1 MKRNFNNIFKE
12 GTRYKALFLSLL
24 LCAIGSGLHKGI
36 LDNYVAEMAQMNELD
51 RGIMEFFR
59 EVPGLLLV
67 LILAIFYKSSAE
79 KMYKLSMVFMA
90 AGMVLQSVI
99 DPVKALVILAIF
111 IYSTGEHLT
120 IEQPFVCDYGYNI
133 SVGEGFF
140 ANYNLVILDP
150 APVTFGDN
158 VFIAPNCSF
167 TTASHPLDAER
178 RNKGL
183 ETCKPIHVGNNVWI
197 GANVV
202 VLPGVTIGDNA
213 VIGAGSV
220 VTRDIPAGYVAYGN
234 PCKPHRKIEN
244 Q

>member
-1 MKRNFNNIFKE
+1 MTEREKMMKGLLYDANFDPELLRQRTECKELCYDYNHTRPSDEEKRTEILKRLFKE
-12 GTRYKALFLSLL
+12 
-24 LCAIGSGLHKGI
+24 
-36 LDNYVAEMAQMNELD
+36 
-51 RGIMEFFR
+51 
-59 EVPGLLLV
+59 
-67 LILAIFYKSSAE
+67 
-79 KMYKLSMVFMA
+79 
-90 AGMVLQSVI
+90 
-99 DPVKALVILAIF
+99 
-111 IYSTGEHLT
+111 TGEHLT